1 MLQICSWKQY
11 ISILNSKTV
20 TLPVGDPGKGPGGPP
35 PPLLLD
41 QTEARGAG
49 KIFFETGAP
58 SPFSQGVDD
67 RPPPP
72 PYLKVWIRH

>member
-20 TLPVGDPGKGPGGPP
+20 TLPVGDPEKGPGGPP

-58 SPFSQGVDD
+58 PLFSGC
-67 RPPPP
+67 R
-72 PYLKVWIRH
+72 

>member
-1 MLQICSWKQY
+1 M
-11 ISILNSKTV
+11 
-20 TLPVGDPGKGPGGPP
+20 GDPEKGPGGPP

-58 SPFSQGVDD
+58 PPFSQGVDD

-72 PYLKVWIRH
+72 YLKVWIRHWLYILIMFIQKHIRVFS